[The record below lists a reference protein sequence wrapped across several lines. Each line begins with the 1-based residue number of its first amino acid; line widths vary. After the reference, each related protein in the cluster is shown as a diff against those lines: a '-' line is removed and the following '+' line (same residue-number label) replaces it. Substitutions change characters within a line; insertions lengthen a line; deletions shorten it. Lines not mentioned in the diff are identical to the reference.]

1 MTTWKQ
7 GTRAD
12 FCTWSSMILMDS
24 HGSCV
29 AVSPY
34 LKLVHDKLW
43 ASLVAQMIK
52 NVQRGRPGFDSWFGK
67 IPWSREQL
75 PTPVF
80 WREYHGLYRSW
91 SHKVS
96 HTDQFLFTS
105 NSKWQDYW
113 HKSEII
119 RSYGQVN
126 SRITLESSNS
136 QMEISTDIIV
146 KGISPVLLSSI
157 PPP

>member
-1 MTTWKQ
+1 
-7 GTRAD
+7 
-12 FCTWSSMILMDS
+12 MILTDS

-80 WREYHGLYRSW
+80 WPGEFHGLYSPW
-91 SHKVS
+91 GHKES
-96 HTDQFLFTS
+96 DMTDFHFH
-105 NSKWQDYW
+105 YV
-113 HKSEII
+113 II
-119 RSYGQVN
+119 
-126 SRITLESSNS
+126 
-136 QMEISTDIIV
+136 
-146 KGISPVLLSSI
+146 SI
-157 PPP
+157 YFI